1 MRYEAERENDPKS
14 QPQTPPR
21 PDGQGAVPRSSG
33 QGRGT
38 GVGQEGQGAELR
50 PDEQQGSGLRPG
62 ERGDG
67 LKPEGPGRDAG
78 LRPKVPVPDAGRGPQ
93 GQDGAPSAA
102 PGRSVGEP
110 DRAHRPS
117 ESHRPTE
124 SHQPDRS
131 PAAGT
136 ESTIGRL
143 LPQGE
148 REKIGLRL
156 QQTVNTFV
164 DGPRRSVEE
173 ADSLLEETA
182 RQLTD
187 TLAERRRTLRTT
199 WADEGR
205 QAETEEL
212 RVALRTYRELTDR
225 LLQL

>member
-1 MRYEAERENDPKS
+1 MRYEGERENDPKS
-14 QPQTPPR
+14 QPQSPPR
-21 PDGQGAVPRSSG
+21 PDGQGAVPRPS
-33 QGRGT
+33 GRGAGT
-38 GVGQEGQGAELR
+38 GQEGQGAELR
-50 PDEQQGSGLRPG
+50 PDEPQGAGA
-62 ERGDG
+62 RGDG
-67 LKPEGPGRDAG
+67 LRTEGPGRDAG
-78 LRPKVPVPDAGRGPQ
+78 LRPKVPVPDVGRGPQ
-93 GQDGAPSAA
+93 GQDGTASAA
-102 PGRSVGEP
+102 SGRPAGEP
-110 DRAHRPS
+110 DRPQHQPS
-117 ESHRPTE
+117 ESHE
-124 SHQPDRS
+124 SDRS

-136 ESTIGRL
+136 ESSTGRL

-148 REKIGLRL
+148 REKITLRL